1 MKLRNI
7 LLAASAICAFAAPAF
22 AQTPPPPPGH
32 FDRVDTNR
40 DGAISR
46 DEARVAHVAKFN
58 EIDTNRDSFLS
69 AEELRAN
76 HNANAGRGRQMVQEH
91 VVKMHE
97 QRTQQRTQRFD
108 ADNNGTISR
117 QEWENGPTRE
127 RELAQKMHKE
137 RFDKID
143 TNKDGQLSLEE
154 LNAGRAAGHGQMHQR
169 RGGAM
174 GQGIMG
180 QGVMGQGAVQE
191 RPMPNQAG
199 PRPNRADTNNDGKVS
214 RAEWDA
220 MQDGIFAAGDL
231 NKDGRITREEA
242 AQAARNRPMREGKMR
257 QGGQG
262 GQMFK
267 TAPNTS
273 AN

>member
-7 LLAASAICAFAAPAF
+7 LIAACAISGFAAPAF
-22 AQTPPPPPGH
+22 AQTPPPAAAGAGH

-46 DEARVAHVAKFN
+46 DEARTAHIAKFN
-58 EIDTNRDSFLS
+58 EIDTNRDGFLT
-69 AEELRAN
+69 ADEFRAN
-76 HNANAGRGRQMVQEH
+76 HAAHGAQARETMRDRMG
-91 VVKMHE
+91 KMRE
-97 QRTQQRTQRFD
+97 QRSAHRSERFD

-117 QEWENGPTRE
+117 QEWENGPARVRDE
-127 RELAQKMHKE
+127 AQKMHKD

-143 TNKDGQLSLEE
+143 TNKDGQLSVEE
-154 LNAGRAAGHGQMHQR
+154 LQAGRPAGHGQR
-169 RGGAM
+169 
-174 GQGIMG
+174 GQGMPG
-180 QGVMGQGAVQE
+180 QGTMHERRMPPNGQAMQ
-191 RPMPNQAG
+191 Q
-199 PRPNRADTNNDGKVS
+199 RPNRADTNNDGKVT

-242 AQAARNRPMREGKMR
+242 TQAVRNRPMRDGKMR

-267 TAPNTS
+267 TAPNPA